1 MKDKALTCIQCG
13 SQFAVTGEE
22 QEKLSSR
29 GFGIPKR
36 CPDCRKNKS
45 KISGSFEDWEPRGK
59 KRQGRG
65 KKSQFE
71 EEY

>member
-1 MKDKALTCIQCG
+1 MKEKALTCIQCG
-13 SQFAVTGEE
+13 SPFTITGKD
-22 QEKLSSR
+22 QEKLSSK

-45 KISGSFEDWEPRGK
+45 KISGTIEDWEPKSRK
-59 KRQGRG
+59 SQGRG
-65 KKSQFE
+65 KKSLFE

>member
-1 MKDKALTCIQCG
+1 MKEKALTCIQCG
-13 SQFAVTGEE
+13 NPFIITRKE
-22 QEKLSSR
+22 QEKLSSK

-45 KISGSFEDWEPRGK
+45 KMSGAAEDWEPKSR
-59 KRQGRG
+59 KRQGKG
-65 KKSQFE
+65 KRPLFE